1 MKNSLF
7 VKYLIVFLI
16 SMLPLI
22 ELRGAIPYAT
32 VLGLPFWPSLVV
44 AMIGNLIPVPFIFF
58 LAHKVLLWGAT
69 WKRGSGFFK
78 FFLNKGEQAG
88 EKLLAKSSR
97 GLYIALF
104 LFVAIPLPGT
114 GAWTGTLGA
123 SILQLDFKKSL
134 IAVTAGV
141 LTAGLIMWAATSG
154 LLALGGLF

>member
-32 VLGLPFWPSLVV
+32 VLGLPFLPSLGV
-44 AMIGNLIPVPFIFF
+44 AMVGNLIPVPIIFY
-58 LAHKVLLWGAT
+58 LAHKVLVWGAGLP
-69 WKRGSGFFK
+69 RGSGFFK
-78 FFLNKGEQAG
+78 FFLNKGEKAG
-88 EKLLAKSSR
+88 QKLLAKSEL
-97 GLYIALF
+97 GLYVALF

-123 SILQLDFKKSL
+123 TILQLDFKKSF